1 MTNPLD
7 KQGLLLGK
15 QTDYPREYSPNIL
28 QPIPR
33 SLARE
38 ALPFGLNVG
47 RGFDCWH
54 LFELSWLDATGKP
67 QVGIGRLM
75 IPADS
80 PNIVESKSLKL
91 YCNSLNFQTMQSRAV
106 LETILKRDI
115 GQVIKAAISV
125 SVLAVDALPV
135 SRLRGDCID
144 DATLTATADEIQDMV
159 ARGERIKL
167 LRHAAQGQQTS
178 VDSATQSSGKVSEFL
193 YSHLLRSN
201 CPVTNQP
208 DWGAVLIRYE
218 GKQIDRD
225 ALMTYICAFREH
237 NGFHEQCVEQ
247 IYADISMQLKPT
259 KLLVQAWYTRRG
271 GIDINPCRV
280 SDNDWLPQPSRLTRQ

>member
-1 MTNPLD
+1 MKNHATLND
-7 KQGLLLGK
+7 KLLLGK
-15 QTDYPREYSPNIL
+15 QTDYPKEYDPNIL
-28 QPIPR
+28 QPIAR

-38 ALPFGLNVG
+38 NLPFGLNVG

-54 LFELSWLDATGKP
+54 LFELSWLDSTGKP
-67 QVGIGRLM
+67 QVAIARLM

-91 YCNSLNFQTMQSRAV
+91 YCNSLNFTQVQSKDV
-106 LETILKRDI
+106 LSAIIKRDI
-115 GQVIKAAISV
+115 GHVVKAAIGVHLFSV
-125 SVLAVDALPV
+125 DELPV
-135 SRLRGDCID
+135 SRLRGSCID
-144 DATLTATADEIQDMV
+144 EHALTVSNDALKALV
-159 ARGERIKL
+159 AMGDRTKL
-167 LRHAAQGQQTS
+167 LSLAGEAKTS
-178 VDSATQSSGKVSEFL
+178 ELL

-208 DWGAVLIRYE
+208 DWGSLLIRYE
-218 GKQIDRD
+218 GKEIDRN
-225 ALMTYICAFREH
+225 ALLTYVCSFREH

-247 IYADISMQLKPT
+247 IYADIWTKLKPT

-280 SDNDWLPQPSRLTRQ
+280 SDAEWLPEPSRLARQ